1 MASLAPKC
9 RITQVDGVL
18 SLRSHLFY
26 GNYPYVVA
34 ARGNLAFHLN
44 LLALVTSQRSRILH
58 QPGLAV
64 FSDQAFSVLAD
75 FAGDGGALCGRGL
88 TLPMCLPELSSGYT
102 YVSYKEY

>member
-1 MASLAPKC
+1 MASIATKC
-9 RITQVDGVL
+9 RIAQVDGVL

-75 FAGDGGALCGRGL
+75 FAGAGGCLLCRGL
-88 TLPMCLPELSSGYT
+88 TLPIVLTQTRPGPHQRNH
-102 YVSYKEY
+102 